1 MEKEANNSQANQLL
15 ILNDQNKA
23 NFNSDINEHLSLIED
38 NNFVI
43 NNEIDLNGDEEKK
56 AINNKNDNNFNL
68 DSNTNS
74 LLGKKTKA
82 YNDLESIQISSVNN
96 NKKNSKMNNINPK
109 NELTKEFATK
119 STINNEK
126 KIIEEYDYGYSIYLL
141 NEGENGLMEDFLKEK
156 EDISTTSDYYKK
168 I

>member
-1 MEKEANNSQANQLL
+1 M